1 MEKTSKPNQC
11 PLCSGDIIEGK
22 TTYSVDLG
30 FGVVMVRAVP
40 AKVCNQC
47 GEDWIGTDTAKELER
62 ITDDAKRNRT
72 LVNVFS
78 MGDVAPVDVV
88 E

>member
-1 MEKTSKPNQC
+1 MEKSNKPNQC

-30 FGVVMVRAVP
+30 FGVIVVRDVP

-47 GEDWIGTDTAKELER
+47 GEDWVGSDTAKKLER
-62 ITDDAKRNRT
+62 ITGDAKRNRT
-72 LVNVFS
+72 LVNVLS
-78 MGDVAPVDVV
+78 MVDIAPVDVV